1 MNSKA
6 LSTLASIAIVATGCG
21 GGNASTSATEAT
33 PATTPATPAV
43 LALAPDC
50 TAVQRLSHAGTV
62 FKSAIQIDAGVV
74 SSGTVKMPAHCL
86 VSGEI
91 NPRTGVNGVRYSIGF
106 ELRLP
111 LTWNGRFQFLGG
123 GGVDGSIP
131 LAYGFQRNGGVP
143 ALAQGTAVVTSDM
156 GHTGA
161 NGRDAT
167 FGLDP
172 QARIDWGYNSMDKV
186 TVMAKEVIGKFYGKA
201 PQYSYYV
208 GASGGGRQGMMMA
221 QRFPLH
227 FDGIVSG
234 APILEQHLAQI
245 GSMQMLQEFTAIAPK
260 DDTGQPILSKAFT
273 DTDLKLIAA
282 GVLRKCDALDGV
294 ADGLIENYP
303 ACTYDASELQ
313 CPGAK
318 ADTCLSAPQ
327 VAAFNKVMTG
337 PRNSAGTLLYPPA
350 PWDTG
355 IGEPAWRTDQIGT
368 STTAV
373 PNSSKFTNQS
383 IKYVFMTPPAPDF
396 DYLKFNFDTDPASM
410 LASAAITAT
419 NSTNYEGFKARKGKH
434 IVYVGLAD
442 TLVNPSGVNRW
453 YRELV
458 AANGGLEATKQFARF
473 FNFPGMGHVAG
484 GASLD
489 IFDPVAAIQ
498 DWVEKGQAPEFLV
511 ATGTRFPG
519 RTRNICAYPLISRYV
534 GSGSVDA
541 ASSFR
546 CEAP

>member
-1 MNSKA
+1 MHFTGLSA
-6 LSTLASIAIVATGCG
+6 LVATALLAVAGSG
-21 GGNASTSATEAT
+21 SAAPALPEPVST
-33 PATTPATPAV
+33 
-43 LALAPDC
+43 ALAPDC
-50 TAVQRLSHAGTV
+50 IALQSLSFANTVFTSAVQINAG
-62 FKSAIQIDAGVV
+62 AV
-74 SSGTVKMPAHCL
+74 SSGTIKMPAHCL
-86 VSGEI
+86 ITGEI

-111 LTWNGRFQFLGG
+111 LAWSGRFQFLGG

-131 LAYGFQRNGGVP
+131 LAYGFQRTGGVP
-143 ALAQGTAVVTSDM
+143 ALAQGAAVVTSDM

-172 QARIDWGYNSMDKV
+172 QSRIDWGYNAMDKV
-186 TVMAKEVIGKFYGKA
+186 TVLAKEVIDKFYGKA

-208 GASGGGRQGMMMA
+208 GTSGGGRQGMMMA
-221 QRFPLH
+221 QRFPQH

-245 GSMQMLQEFTAIAPK
+245 GSMQMLQEFTAIAPQ
-260 DDTGQPILSKAFT
+260 DASGQPILSKAYT
-273 DTDLKLIAA
+273 DSDLKLISA

-303 ACTYDASELQ
+303 ACTYDVSELQ

-318 ADTCLSAPQ
+318 ADTCLSAQQ
-327 VAAFNKVMTG
+327 VVAFNRVMSG
-337 PRNSAGTLLYPPA
+337 PRNSVGTLLYPPA

-355 IGEPAWRTDQIGT
+355 IGEPEWRTDQIGT
-368 STTAV
+368 ATGAV
-373 PNSSKFTNQS
+373 PNASKFTNQS
-383 IKYVFMTPPAPDF
+383 IKYVFMTPAASDF
-396 DYLKFNFDTDPASM
+396 DYLQFNFDTDPASM
-410 LASAAITAT
+410 LASATFTAT
-419 NSTNYEGFKARKGKH
+419 NSTNYEAFKARKGKH

-458 AANGGLEATKQFARF
+458 AANGGLEYTKQFARL
-473 FNFPGMGHVAG
+473 FNFPGMGHSAG
-484 GASLD
+484 GAALD
-489 IFDPVAAIQ
+489 RFDPVAAIQ
-498 DWVEKGQAPEFLV
+498 DWVEKGQAPEFMV
-511 ATGTRFPG
+511 AQGARFPG
-519 RTRNICAYPLISRYV
+519 RTRNICAYPLISRYI
-534 GSGSVDA
+534 GSGSVDD

-546 CEAP
+546 CETP

>member
-1 MNSKA
+1 MHFTGINAFAATA
-6 LSTLASIAIVATGCG
+6 LLVAAGVASAAPPQPDPVST
-21 GGNASTSATEAT
+21 
-33 PATTPATPAV
+33 
-43 LALAPDC
+43 ALAPDC
-50 TAVQRLSHAGTV
+50 SAVQRLSFANTV
-62 FKSAIQIDAGVV
+62 FKSAVQIDAGVV
-74 SSGTVKMPAHCL
+74 SSGTTKMPAHCL
-86 VSGEI
+86 ITGEI

-111 LTWNGRFQFLGG
+111 LVWSGRFQFLGG

-131 LAYGFQRNGGVP
+131 LAYGFRRTGGVP
-143 ALAQGTAVVTSDM
+143 ALAQGAAVVTSDM

-172 QARIDWGYNSMDKV
+172 QARIDWGYNAMDKV
-186 TVMAKEVIGKFYGKA
+186 TVLAKEVIGKFYGKA
-201 PQYSYYV
+201 PQYAYYV
-208 GASGGGRQGMMMA
+208 GTSGGGRQGMMMA
-221 QRFPLH
+221 QRFPQH

-245 GSMQMLQEFTAIAPK
+245 GSMQMLQEFTAIAPQ
-260 DDTGQPILSKAFT
+260 DASGQPILSKAYT
-273 DTDLKLIAA
+273 DSDLKLISA

-303 ACTYDASELQ
+303 ACTYDVSELQ

-318 ADTCLSAPQ
+318 ADTCLSAQQ
-327 VAAFNKVMTG
+327 VAAFNKVMSG
-337 PRNSAGTLLYPPA
+337 PRNSAGALLYPPP

-355 IGEPAWRTDQIGT
+355 IGEREWRTDHIGSAT
-368 STTAV
+368 GAV
-373 PNSSKFTNQS
+373 PNASKFTNQS
-383 IKYVFMTPPAPDF
+383 IRYVFMTPAAPDF

-410 LASAAITAT
+410 RASAAFTAT
-419 NSTNYEGFKARKGKH
+419 HSTNYEAFKARKGKH

-458 AANGGLEATKQFARF
+458 AANGGLESTKQFARL
-473 FNFPGMGHVAG
+473 FNFPGMGHSAG
-484 GASLD
+484 GAALD
-489 IFDPVAAIQ
+489 RFDPVAAIQ
-498 DWVEKGQAPEFLV
+498 DWVEKGQAPEFMV
-511 ATGTRFPG
+511 AQGARFPG
-519 RTRNICAYPLISRYV
+519 RIRNICAYPLISRYI
-534 GSGSVDA
+534 GSGSVDD

-546 CEAP
+546 CDTP

>member
-1 MNSKA
+1 MKFTT
-6 LSTLASIAIVATGCG
+6 LSGLVAGAVLASACG
-21 GGNASTSATEAT
+21 GGDDDDASP
-33 PATTPATPAV
+33 PASPAV
-43 LALAPDC
+43 AALAPDC
-50 TAVQRLSHAGTV
+50 TAVQRLDMANTV
-62 FKSAIQIDAGVV
+62 FKSAIQIDAGAVT
-74 SSGTVKMPAHCL
+74 SGTTKMPAHCL
-86 VSGEI
+86 ITGEI

-111 LTWNGRFQFLGG
+111 ITWNGRFQFLGG

-131 LAYGFQRNGGVP
+131 LAYGFQRTGGVP
-143 ALAQGTAVVTSDM
+143 ALALGAAVVTSDM

-167 FGLDP
+167 FGLDQ
-172 QARIDWGYNSMDKV
+172 QARIDWGYNAMDKV
-186 TVMAKEVIGKFYGKA
+186 TVLAKEIIGRFYGKA
-201 PQYSYYV
+201 PQYAYYV
-208 GASGGGRQGMMMA
+208 GTSGGGRQGMMMA
-221 QRFPLH
+221 QRFPQH

-260 DDTGQPILSKAFT
+260 DATGQPILSKAYT
-273 DTDLKLIAA
+273 DSDLKLIAA
-282 GVLRKCDALDGV
+282 GVLKKCDALDGV

-303 ACTYDASELQ
+303 ACTYDVSELQ
-313 CPGAK
+313 CTGAK
-318 ADTCLSAPQ
+318 VDTCLSASQ
-327 VAAFNKVMTG
+327 VTAFNKVMSG

-355 IGEPAWRTDQIGT
+355 IGEPEWRSDQIGT
-368 STTAV
+368 ATGAV

-383 IKYVFMTPPAPDF
+383 IKYVFMTPAAPNF
-396 DYLKFNFDTDPASM
+396 DYLKFNFDTDPGTM
-410 LASAAITAT
+410 LASAAYTAT
-419 NSTNYEGFKARKGKH
+419 NSTNYEGFKARNGKH
-434 IVYVGLAD
+434 LVYVGLAD

-453 YRELV
+453 YRDLV

-473 FNFPGMGHVAG
+473 FNFPGMGHSVG

-489 IFDPVAAIQ
+489 QFDPVAAIQ
-498 DWVEKGQAPEFLV
+498 DWVEKGQAPEFMV
-511 ATGTRFPG
+511 AKGTRFPG

-534 GSGSVDA
+534 GSGSVDEA
-541 ASSFR
+541 TSFR

>member
-1 MNSKA
+1 MNSK
-6 LSTLASIAIVATGCG
+6 TLGAIASIALLATGCG
-21 GGNASTSATEAT
+21 GGDDAT
-33 PATTPATPAV
+33 PDTPAAT
-43 LALAPDC
+43 ALAPDC
-50 TAVQRLSHAGTV
+50 TAVQRLSHANTV
-62 FKSAIQIDAGVV
+62 FKSAIQIDTDVV
-74 SSGTVKMPAHCL
+74 RSGTVTMPAHC
-86 VSGEI
+86 VVTGEI

-131 LAYGFQRNGGVP
+131 LAYGFQRTGGVP
-143 ALAQGTAVVTSDM
+143 ALAQGAAVVTSDM
-156 GHTGA
+156 GHTGV

-167 FGLDP
+167 FGLDQ
-172 QARIDWGYNSMDKV
+172 QARIDWGYNAMDKV

-208 GASGGGRQGMMMA
+208 GTSGGGRQGMMMA

-260 DDTGQPILSKAFT
+260 NANGQPILSKAYT
-273 DTDLKLIAA
+273 DGDLKLIAA
-282 GVLRKCDALDGV
+282 AVLSKCDALDGV

-303 ACTYDASELQ
+303 ACTFDASELQ
-313 CPGAK
+313 CPGGK

-327 VAAFNKVMTG
+327 VTAFNKVMTG
-337 PRNSAGTLLYPPA
+337 PRNSAGALLYPPA

-355 IGEPAWRTDQIGT
+355 IGEPEWRSDQIGT
-368 STTAV
+368 ATGPI
-373 PNSSKFTNQS
+373 PNSSKFSNQS
-383 IKYVFMTPPAPDF
+383 IKYVFMTPAAPDF

-410 LASAAITAT
+410 LASAAYTAT
-419 NSTNYEGFKARKGKH
+419 NSTNYDGFKARKGKH

-458 AANGGLEATKQFARF
+458 AANGGLEATKQFARL
-473 FNFPGMGHVAG
+473 FNFPGMGHSVG
-484 GASLD
+484 GAALD
-489 IFDPVAAIQ
+489 RFDPVAAIQ
-498 DWVEKGQAPEFLV
+498 EWVEKGVAPDFLV
-511 ATGTRFPG
+511 ATGSRFPG
-519 RTRNICAYPLISRYV
+519 RTRNICAYPQIARYV
-534 GSGSVDA
+534 GSGSVDDA
-541 ASSFR
+541 ASFR
-546 CEAP
+546 CTAP